1 MILLNST
8 VNRISAVKFEFSTEK
23 YRSYWDKGA
32 KIDCKSRWTDLVR
45 QMVHAGL
52 SEHSD
57 WKGKKGNTQYISIS
71 SGNVYTPRI
80 SESCTYYC
88 FLMVDASFSIDDF
101 WFVSLFL
108 SYFNFR
114 YTVNELGRWEM
125 EFGIHVKTYDQ
136 VTKKVGNITKPKWV
150 PGGEIVIGPHVRMG
164 RGKYGRVSQLLSCI
178 SQFST
183 LVDLIHFA
191 NQRIG
196 NR

>member
-1 MILLNST
+1 MLDYPSIPTGKEKKEYSKHLRIPEFLSVPETFKFKGSQRVVLLLPHGSH
-8 VNRISAVKFEFSTEK
+8 VFF
-23 YRSYWDKGA
+23 
-32 KIDCKSRWTDLVR
+32 
-45 QMVHAGL
+45 
-52 SEHSD
+52 
-57 WKGKKGNTQYISIS
+57 
-71 SGNVYTPRI
+71 P
-80 SESCTYYC
+80 
-88 FLMVDASFSIDDF
+88 IDDF
-101 WFVSLFL
+101 LFVSLFL

-178 SQFST
+178 SQFPT